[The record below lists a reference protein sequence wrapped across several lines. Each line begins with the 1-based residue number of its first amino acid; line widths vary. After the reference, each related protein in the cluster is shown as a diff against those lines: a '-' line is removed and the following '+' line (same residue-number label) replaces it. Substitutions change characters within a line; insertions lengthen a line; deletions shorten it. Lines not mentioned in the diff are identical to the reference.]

1 STEFQRYMEIV
12 IVVDHS
18 MVKKYNGDSPKIKAW
33 VYEMINTITEGYR
46 DLYIDIILS
55 GLEIWSEKDLINVEA
70 SAGNTLK
77 SFGEWRAKDLIHRI
91 SHDNAQLLTAT
102 DFDGPTIGLAY
113 VASMCEPKLSVGVIQ
128 DHSSVNRLVAITLA
142 HEMAHNLG
150 VRHDEKDCVGVVY
163 LCIMR
168 IPVVEDK
175 RSYFSDCSYIQCRE
189 YISKEN
195 PPCIL
200 NKP

>member
-1 STEFQRYMEIV
+1 FQRYMEIV

-18 MVKKYNGDSPKIKAW
+18 MVKKYNGDSDSIKAW
-33 VYEMINTITEGYR
+33 VYEMINTITESYSY
-46 DLYIDIILS
+46 LKIDISLS
-55 GLEIWSEKDLINVEA
+55 GLEIWSGKDLIDVEA

-102 DFDGPTIGLAY
+102 DFDGATIGLAY
-113 VASMCEPKLSVGVIQ
+113 VASMCNPKRSVGVIQ

-150 VRHDEKDCVGVVY
+150 VSHDEGSCSCGGKS
-163 LCIMR
+163 CIMSPS
-168 IPVVEDK
+168 ISDETIK
-175 RSYFSDCSYIQCRE
+175 YFSDCSYIQCRD
-189 YISKEN
+189 YIAKEN

-200 NKP
+200 N